1 MKIELK
7 EGMEVLSPEVEK
19 NLVGGADD
27 TGPNVFFVLG
37 QAFGYLIKGLIV
49 FGKEGGRNAGLC
61 VK

>member
-7 EGMEVLSPEVEK
+7 QGMNVLSPEVEK
-19 NLVGGADD
+19 NLVGGCD
-27 TGPNVFFVLG
+27 TGKNLFFVLG
-37 QAFGYLIKGLIV
+37 EAFGYFVKGLIV